1 MAVALALGNVDS
13 IRMGFV
19 TRAEK
24 DEMEDFASK
33 VQDSCG
39 DRYLESS
46 IKGAY
51 AYHCLLSGRAL
62 GPFNAMARGLQ
73 MDFER
78 LASVLNM
85 LDSMAAK
92 WNKRDFFS
100 NLSLRIAYGVRPEL
114 IDLCKVPN
122 VGKVRAERLYAAGIR
137 KPADMLKNPHAV
149 KKILNMKDDKI
160 MEILKGAKS
169 IISS

>member
-1 MAVALALGNVDS
+1 MALSLALGNVDS

-24 DEMEDFASK
+24 EEMEDFASSVNK
-33 VQDSCG
+33 FGG
-39 DRYLESS
+39 DYLDSS

-51 AYHCLLSGRAL
+51 AYQCLLNGYVPS
-62 GPFNAMARGLQ
+62 PFNAIARGLQ

-78 LASVLNM
+78 LVTVLNM

-92 WNKRDFFS
+92 WNKKDFF
-100 NLSLRIAYGVRPEL
+100 NGVALRIAYGVKPEL

-122 VGKVRAERLYAAGIR
+122 IGKVRAERLYAAGLR
-137 KPADMLKNPHAV
+137 KPADMLKNPQLV
-149 KKILNMKDDKI
+149 KRLLNMKDDKVI
-160 MEILKGAKS
+160 EILKSIKS
-169 IISS
+169 PSS